1 MGEKKTKRTPICVY
15 HSSGEATAARK
26 ACTQPSGH
34 SGGGV
39 SINIAAHL
47 GSNELHRFSLHI
59 INLWNIIP
67 FTSNTPHSDS
77 QLRRLGPAG
86 EGTYY
91 HVTSSEGRFPWCE
104 GPMAKAP
111 EASILHKSWLGSEY
125 QNQEHFI
132 NFQKKVEHLYWVFLP
147 GSSSPHVM
155 SLLALHWFLPS
166 DTGLTKAVYR
176 SQGFAPKLPL

>member
-1 MGEKKTKRTPICVY
+1 MGEKLPWGKRKQRELPFVCT
-15 HSSGEATAARK
+15 TAQARR
-26 ACTQPSGH
+26 QQQERPVPSQVGIP
-34 SGGGV
+34 GGGV

-91 HVTSSEGRFPWCE
+91 HVTSSEGRFP
-104 GPMAKAP
+104 
-111 EASILHKSWLGSEY
+111 
-125 QNQEHFI
+125 
-132 NFQKKVEHLYWVFLP
+132 
-147 GSSSPHVM
+147 
-155 SLLALHWFLPS
+155 
-166 DTGLTKAVYR
+166 
-176 SQGFAPKLPL
+176 

>member
-91 HVTSSEGRFPWCE
+91 HVTSSEGRFP
-104 GPMAKAP
+104 
-111 EASILHKSWLGSEY
+111 
-125 QNQEHFI
+125 
-132 NFQKKVEHLYWVFLP
+132 
-147 GSSSPHVM
+147 
-155 SLLALHWFLPS
+155 
-166 DTGLTKAVYR
+166 
-176 SQGFAPKLPL
+176 